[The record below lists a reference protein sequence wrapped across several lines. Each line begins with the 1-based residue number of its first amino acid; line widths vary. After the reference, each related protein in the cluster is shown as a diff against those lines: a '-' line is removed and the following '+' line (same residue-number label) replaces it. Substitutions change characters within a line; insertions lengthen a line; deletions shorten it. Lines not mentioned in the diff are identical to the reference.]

1 LNYTEA
7 KQTVDPIGEEFFNI
21 LLERIDL
28 PEKNWKLSASDVSER
43 ALWKKYIRAYED
55 CFNHTST
62 DWAPWYIIPADDK
75 AFMRVAVAATIVHTL
90 LQFEP

>member
-1 LNYTEA
+1 VILL
-7 KQTVDPIGEEFFNI
+7 KFF
-21 LLERIDL
+21 LHVSRSEQRRRFLERIDL

-43 ALWKKYIRAYED
+43 ALSKKYIRAYED
-55 CFNHTST
+55 CFNHTSA

-75 AFMRVAVAATIVHTL
+75 AFMRVAGAATIVHTL

>member
-1 LNYTEA
+1 MILL
-7 KQTVDPIGEEFFNI
+7 KFF
-21 LLERIDL
+21 LHVSRSEQRRRFLERIDL